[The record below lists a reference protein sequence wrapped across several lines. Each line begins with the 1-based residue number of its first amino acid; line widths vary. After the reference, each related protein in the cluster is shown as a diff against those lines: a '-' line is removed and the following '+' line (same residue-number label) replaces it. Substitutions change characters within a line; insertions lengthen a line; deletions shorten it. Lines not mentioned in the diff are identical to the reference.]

1 MGNKAPKKS
10 KNPCLAVRQ
19 LEIKTGT
26 IDRIS
31 RLLCFNNFFESNPI
45 CKEVFNEQTINK
57 IRENINL
64 LLHYP
69 LSMWRERENKMYEQ
83 IFAKYYQALSDET
96 YRSKKNIKCNGDS
109 RLKF

>member
-10 KNPCLAVRQ
+10 KNPCLAVRK
-19 LEIKTGT
+19 LEMETGT

-31 RLLCFNNFFESNPI
+31 RLLCFNKFFETNPI
-45 CKEVFNEQTINK
+45 CKELFDKQTINQ
-57 IRENINL
+57 IRVNINFL
-64 LLHYP
+64 LRYP

-83 IFAKYYQALSDET
+83 IFAKYYLAFSDET
-96 YRSKKNIKCNGDS
+96 YRSEKNIKCNEKS

>member
-10 KNPCLAVRQ
+10 KNPCLAVRK
-19 LEIKTGT
+19 LEMETET

-31 RLLCFNNFFESNPI
+31 RLLCFNKFFESNPI
-45 CKEVFNEQTINK
+45 CKELFDKQTINQ
-57 IRENINL
+57 IRVNINFL
-64 LLHYP
+64 LKFP

-83 IFAKYYQALSDET
+83 IFAKYYQALYDEN
-96 YRSKKNIKCNGDS
+96 YRAEKNIKCNGES